1 MIRRAIENGGLEEI
15 NAIQAAI
22 QSTGALAYTV
32 AKARECANKA
42 QLALE
47 RVPDSIFRTAL
58 IDLAEF
64 AVERRY

>member
-42 QLALE
+42 KAALE

-58 IDLAEF
+58 MDLAEF